1 MKKCPQC
8 GTQYSDVTLS
18 FCLHD
23 GTPLV
28 AAPQIDTPT
37 VVLGE
42 TETVVPRRDAIRV
55 PIDDPQASGWGQSQ
69 VTHVAPPRPEKKGSN
84 TALAVGLTAVGML
97 VIFAM
102 IGIAAF
108 VLWPRPKPIAS
119 NVNIFPNTNV
129 TGLDSNYNYSTPY
142 AAASPART
150 SMPSTPRP
158 TTVATPPPPPPILS
172 SYPSTKRLVFAR
184 GAYSTSFSGEVNPGD
199 TRSLV
204 LGCRRGQSLS
214 ANVSSG
220 GECVTIR
227 GGGTSLR
234 TTTSS
239 GDNYVTLT
247 NRCSSVARFTVT
259 ISVI

>member
-18 FCLHD
+18 FCLQD

-28 AAPQIDTPT
+28 VEPAADTPT

-42 TETVVPRRDAIRV
+42 TATRVRV
-55 PIDDPQASGWGQSQ
+55 PVGGEESDPWGKSQATQ
-69 VTHVAPPRPEKKGSN
+69 VAPPRPAKKGN

-97 VIFAM
+97 VLFGI
-102 IGIAAF
+102 IGLAAF
-108 VLWPRPKPIAS
+108 LLLRNSRQTAT
-119 NVNIFPNTNV
+119 NIVPNTNI
-129 TGLDSNYNYSTPY
+129 TKPNLNYNSDPSPY
-142 AAASPART
+142 VATSPMVKASPAQ
-150 SMPSTPRP
+150 
-158 TTVATPPPPPPILS
+158 TVAPPPERTPAPPPPALA
-172 SYPSTKRLVFAR
+172 SYPSTKRLVFGR

-204 LGCRRGQSLS
+204 LGCRYGQSLS
-214 ANVSSG
+214 ATVSSG
-220 GECVTIR
+220 GDCVTIR

-234 TTTSS
+234 TTTNS

-247 NRCSSVARFTVT
+247 NRCSSVAHFTVS